1 MKGLWHYL
9 EQQHAPVW
17 PQLQRDLAP
26 FGLELER
33 HHELI
38 VDADAHSVGIL
49 TRGEGVD
56 FTRRVRAQL
65 ELLKPDPQV
74 LVHFDA
80 QSDWMAHTRLFMK
93 LEWQAKCSGPRVS
106 WYHRRRPSVA
116 SVLAFFA
123 PRLSPASLESI
134 SRLAQLLEKDT
145 VHFVAGHQR
154 PGQPV
159 CYKVYFSQAFSSMR
173 AHAVTQRLRQALE
186 QVGCSSQELAR
197 WQQWHTH
204 WQQQAHEATLFV
216 SLELDEHGPLPGLKL
231 DYPSIRPADV
241 VFWAPP
247 ERAQRWLACAQE
259 LVQALER
266 RRLSHLGLR
275 LNGERVAVRFYVEG
289 VVAPS

>member
-9 EQQHAPVW
+9 EQRHALVW

-38 VDADAHSVGIL
+38 VDADAQSVGIL
-49 TRGEGVD
+49 TRGEGLD
-56 FTRRVRAQL
+56 FSRRVRAQL
-65 ELLKPDPQV
+65 ERLEPDPLV
-74 LVHFDA
+74 LAHFDA
-80 QSDWMAHTRLFMK
+80 QCDWMAHTRMFVK
-93 LEWQAKCSGPRVS
+93 LEWQAQHSWPRVS

-116 SVLAFFA
+116 SVLSFFA
-123 PRLSPASLESI
+123 SRLAPAALESI
-134 SRLAQLLEKDT
+134 SRLAQLLEKDSI
-145 VHFVAGHQR
+145 HFVAGHQR
-154 PGQPV
+154 PGQPLR
-159 CYKVYFSQAFSSMR
+159 YKVYFSQAVSSLR
-173 AHAVTQRLRQALE
+173 AHAVAHRLRQALE
-186 QVGCSSQELAR
+186 QGGYPSPELAR
-197 WQQWHTH
+197 WQLWHSH

-216 SLELDEHGPLPGLKL
+216 SLELDELGPLPGLKL
-231 DYPSIRPADV
+231 DYPHIRPADV

-247 ERAQRWLACAQE
+247 ERAQRWWVCAQE

-275 LNGERVAVRFYVEG
+275 LNRDQVAVRFYVEG